1 LAWLSGAASL
11 LLLAGCMAVPVV
23 TLATA
28 IMLRPREAGE
38 WVGSVEGVR
47 TEISFDRTEG
57 TATVKT
63 SASRFGLK
71 AGEPLVLG
79 YEIDDGESPMAID
92 FVVLGPDGKSERVR
106 FKGIMNFISDDVLT
120 ICVCLDGTSRPE
132 TFKTVAESNV
142 YSLALSKVK

>member
-1 LAWLSGAASL
+1 MKTHLAWLSGAASL

-38 WVGSVEGVR
+38 WVGSVEGV
-47 TEISFDRTEG
+47 
-57 TATVKT
+57 TVKT